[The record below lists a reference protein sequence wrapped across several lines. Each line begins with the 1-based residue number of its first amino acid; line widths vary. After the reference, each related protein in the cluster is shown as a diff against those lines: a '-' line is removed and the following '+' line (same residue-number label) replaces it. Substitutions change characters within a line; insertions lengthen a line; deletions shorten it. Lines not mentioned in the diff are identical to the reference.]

1 METYINNPACVF
13 AHPPSSLPYSH
24 TEVNELLNLHVMFP
38 RTREIGAGAEYHTII
53 RTQRS
58 CFMNPSGRFGNGDRG
73 FREYAMTKDE
83 CTEINGDDG
92 RSVGSAK
99 FGRPTSTTF
108 HVVAEPLP

>member
-1 METYINNPACVF
+1 
-13 AHPPSSLPYSH
+13 
-24 TEVNELLNLHVMFP
+24 
-38 RTREIGAGAEYHTII
+38 
-53 RTQRS
+53 
-58 CFMNPSGRFGNGDRG
+58 MNPSRRFGNGDRG

-83 CTEINGDDG
+83 STEINGDDG